1 VIYLKLSSFFKIEKV
16 MITAT
21 TTTTTEK
28 QKKTN
33 DTFRLPLTLK
43 EDNQ

>member
-1 VIYLKLSSFFKIEKV
+1 
-16 MITAT
+16 MITATT